1 MTSASPRRNVLTN
14 PLLLAVALAVATFAV
29 YYPVGHLPF
38 INYDDDLYVTEN
50 PHVQSGLQWDTL
62 QWAFTTHDAANWH
75 PLTWLSHALD
85 FQLFGLTPAGPHIV
99 NLLLHT
105 LNVVLLFWVL
115 WRATGFTG
123 RSAMVAALFALHP
136 INVQSVAWVAER
148 KNLLSMTFFL
158 LSLGAYRWY
167 AVGMPHPIGEARNQ
181 QVPHHSAS
189 SGQAFSRL
197 RPQAG
202 NIGRYLVVMLLFA
215 FGLMAKPQII
225 TLPLV
230 LLLWD
235 YWPLQRMGHE
245 GYPAATV
252 EALGFSPANPVP
264 QSTTAL
270 ATGLPGAALP
280 AKSFAWLIVEKLP
293 LFALAAASAW
303 ITLLAHSAGQAVRY
317 LPLSLRI
324 ANAIL
329 SYARYLKRAL
339 WPRHLALFYPH
350 PQVGLATWQVVACA
364 AVLLGVT
371 AVAVRSSLF
380 AFRQKSEIENT
391 ERQMANSE
399 WRRAAF
405 TGWLWFV
412 ITLLPMI
419 GIIQVGAQAM
429 ADRYAY
435 LPFIGLFILFVWTFC
450 DWAGRCHIPAKAQAA
465 AGVAVLLALS
475 VVTRRQL
482 EHWQDSVTLWTHTLA
497 ITLDNSLAEVDLG
510 AALVHHG
517 EVARAMEHFRTA
529 AAIDPNDPLA
539 NMYIARYAQS
549 QNNLPEAIAAYRKV
563 IAATPDPGLKAR
575 AYSNLGYAYRALG
588 DEAEAQKCFLAAAGL
603 GY

>member
-1 MTSASPRRNVLTN
+1 MTPASPPRNVLTN
-14 PLLLAVALAVATFAV
+14 PLLLVVALALATLAV
-29 YYPVGHLPF
+29 YYPVRSLPF
-38 INYDDDLYVTEN
+38 INYDDDLYVTDN
-50 PHVQSGLQWDTL
+50 VHVQSGLEWDTV
-62 QWAFTTHDAANWH
+62 QWAFSTHDAANWH
-75 PLTWLSHALD
+75 PLTWLSHAFD
-85 FQLFGLTPAGPHIV
+85 CQLFGLSPAGPHIV

-148 KNLLSMTFFL
+148 KNLLSMPFFL
-158 LSLGAYRWY
+158 LALGAYRWY
-167 AVGMPHPIGEARNQ
+167 AQWVPHAIGEARNQ
-181 QVPHHSAS
+181 QVPDRSAV
-189 SGQAFSRL
+189 SGQAPAHR
-197 RPQAG
+197 RWEG
-202 NIGRYLVVMLLFA
+202 GKVRRYLVVMLLFA

-235 YWPLQRMGHE
+235 YWPLQRM
-245 GYPAATV
+245 
-252 EALGFSPANPVP
+252 
-264 QSTTAL
+264 TAGNVSRL
-270 ATGLPGAALP
+270 LC
-280 AKSFAWLIVEKLP
+280 EKLP

-324 ANAIL
+324 ANAFL

-350 PQVGLATWQVVACA
+350 PQVGLTTWQVAACA
-364 AVLLGVT
+364 AILLGVT
-371 AVAVRSSLF
+371 AVAVRYSLV

-391 ERQMANSE
+391 ERRIANSE

-405 TGWLWFV
+405 TGWLWFLV
-412 ITLLPMI
+412 TLLPMI

-435 LPFIGLFILFVWTFC
+435 LPFIGLFIMFVWTFC
-450 DWAGRCHIPAKAQAA
+450 DWAGRRHIPAKAQAA
-465 AGVAVLLALS
+465 AGIAVLLALS
-475 VVTRRQL
+475 VGTRRQL

-497 ITLDNSLAEVDLG
+497 VTLDNSLAEVDLG
-510 AALVHHG
+510 AALVHRG

-529 AAIDPNDPLA
+529 AVIDPHDPLA
-539 NMYIARYAQS
+539 NMYLARYAQS
-549 QNNLPEAIAAYRKV
+549 QNNLPEAIAAYQKV
-563 IAATPDPGLKAR
+563 IAATPDANLKAR

-588 DEAEAQKCFLAAAGL
+588 DEAEAQKCFRAAESL

>member
-1 MTSASPRRNVLTN
+1 MMTSASTRRHVLTN
-14 PLLLAVALAVATFAV
+14 PLLLAVALALATLAV
-29 YYPVGHLPF
+29 YYPVRHLPF

-62 QWAFTTHDAANWH
+62 QWAFTTYDAANWH

-158 LSLGAYRWY
+158 LALGAYRWY
-167 AVGMPHPIGEARNQ
+167 AESVVPSAESAVASETSSDPYAARALPKVG
-181 QVPHHSAS
+181 VPRLAA
-189 SGQAFSRL
+189 QSRGGSL
-197 RPQAG
+197 G
-202 NIGRYLVVMLLFA
+202 MTTHIGRYLVVMLLFVI
-215 FGLMAKPQII
+215 GLMAKPQII
-225 TLPLV
+225 TLSLV

-235 YWPLQRMGHE
+235 YWPLQRM
-245 GYPAATV
+245 
-252 EALGFSPANPVP
+252 
-264 QSTTAL
+264 TAGSVSRL
-270 ATGLPGAALP
+270 L
-280 AKSFAWLIVEKLP
+280 WEKLP

-303 ITLLAHSAGQAVRY
+303 ITLVAHSAGQAVRY

-329 SYARYLKRAL
+329 SYARYIKRAL

-350 PQVGLATWQVVACA
+350 PQVGLTTWQVLACA

-371 AVAVRSSLF
+371 AVAVRYSLF
-380 AFRQKSEIENT
+380 ALRQKSEIENT
-391 ERQMANSE
+391 ERRMANSE

-405 TGWLWFV
+405 VGWLWFLV
-412 ITLLPMI
+412 TLLPMI

-435 LPFIGLFILFVWTFC
+435 LPFIGLFIMFVWTIC
-450 DWAGRCHIPAKAQAA
+450 DWAGRRHIPAKAQAA
-465 AGVAVLLALS
+465 AGIAVLLALS
-475 VVTRRQL
+475 LVTRRQL

-510 AALVHHG
+510 AALVHRG
-517 EVARAMEHFRTA
+517 EVARAMGHFRAA

-563 IAATPDPGLKAR
+563 ISATPDPNLKAR

-588 DEAEAQKCFLAAAGL
+588 DEAEAQKCFRAAAGL